1 MIYSRSNHDLLATT
15 RYISCVLLSP
25 LFFHEL
31 NYFFEEWK
39 KMETQFESSFR
50 CSKCWILHF
59 CPLIRVPVQCS
70 LAHLTLIRSDAELF
84 LSLLLKVYTNSHTAW
99 WMASTNEISENADK
113 EFQFSV
119 CMGNSPLKL
128 RQATSRQSSVYF
140 SFEVHSYDLIRPEL
154 SLSLLSA
161 SAIPFLLKISFQLQF
176 SIFPSI
182 QWESL
187 TFF

>member
-1 MIYSRSNHDLLATT
+1 
-15 RYISCVLLSP
+15 
-25 LFFHEL
+25 
-31 NYFFEEWK
+31 
-39 KMETQFESSFR
+39 
-50 CSKCWILHF
+50 
-59 CPLIRVPVQCS
+59 
-70 LAHLTLIRSDAELF
+70 
-84 LSLLLKVYTNSHTAW
+84 
-99 WMASTNEISENADK
+99 MASTNEISENADK

-119 CMGNSPLKL
+119 CMGNSLLKL

-187 TFF
+187 TFFSGEKHKISQGFLQFTEDWNFDVKNINFSIGLLTFSVFINF